1 MQISVAHSPDADD
14 FLLFW
19 AIRQQRIDCR
29 GLHFTFQ
36 ALDTEA
42 LNHSAVRGEFD
53 VTAISCAAYPAVA
66 SRYLVLP
73 HGASVS
79 RGYGPALVAPEPLQ
93 LSSLRAGRIGI
104 PGMMT
109 TAGSLVRSLLPEAT
123 FIELPLQPFSRV
135 YEALGDGE
143 VDAAVLIHEG
153 QLSYHSRGLHLVLN
167 IGQWWQEQTGLALP
181 LGINVI
187 RRALGAEQV
196 AKVSSILREA
206 IQYGVA
212 HAEMIAADL
221 AAMNLSRGADV
232 NTTAAVQHYL
242 SLYAN
247 HDSLE
252 LDEECRKA
260 LFLLLERING
270 TRFDSSIFAP

>member
-1 MQISVAHSPDADD
+1 MRISVAHSPDADD

-29 GLHFTFQ
+29 GLEFTFE

-42 LNHSAVRGEFD
+42 LNRSAVRGEFD

-66 SRYLVLP
+66 ERYLVLP

-79 RGYGPALVAPEPLQ
+79 RGYGPALVSPKPRTLASLQ
-93 LSSLRAGRIGI
+93 GARIGI

-109 TAGSLVRSLLPEAT
+109 TAGSLVRSLLPAAT

-135 YEALGDGE
+135 YEALETGE

-153 QLSYHSRGLHLVLN
+153 QLSYTARGLQLVLN
-167 IGQWWQEQTGLALP
+167 IGKWWQEQTGLALP

-187 RRALGAEQV
+187 RRALGDEAI
-196 AKVSSILREA
+196 AKVSAVLREA
-206 IQYGVA
+206 IHFGVA
-212 HAEMIAADL
+212 HSETIAADL
-221 AAMNLSRGADV
+221 AVMNLSRGADV

-247 HDSLE
+247 GDSLE
-252 LDEECRKA
+252 LDEECRDA
-260 LFLLLERING
+260 LYLLLERI
-270 TRFDSSIFAP
+270 TSRHFDSAIFAP